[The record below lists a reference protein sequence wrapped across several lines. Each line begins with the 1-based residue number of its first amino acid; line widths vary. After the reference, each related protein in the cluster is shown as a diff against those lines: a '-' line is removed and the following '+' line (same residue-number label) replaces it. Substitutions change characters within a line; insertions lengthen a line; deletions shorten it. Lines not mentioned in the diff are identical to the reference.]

1 MLYVLTE
8 QAVFW
13 LGVKVVCCLA
23 KEPGEEVETVA
34 ISHSHKGFFC
44 LEQWSLKRK
53 QKFER

>member
-13 LGVKVVCCLA
+13 LGGESRLL
-23 KEPGEEVETVA
+23 PGERAGGGGRKVA

-53 QKFER
+53 QKFKR